1 VFQIVS
7 SIRNLQSEIRN
18 MLSRVAENLYWIGRY
33 VERAENVARLLDD
46 GFQSELDSGLVG
58 EGHAPG
64 SVEGL
69 LGILACR
76 AEFEAVSA
84 KTAAAVTGAAGL
96 PVFPVARP
104 RPPREEVLEF
114 LTFGRGGC
122 HSIQAMV
129 AAARENARTTQEVL
143 STDAWRQVNRM
154 YLYLSGRQARRRFRS
169 SSFRFFD
176 AIKRACVLFGGL
188 VDSTLPRTEVFHF
201 LQLGRYL
208 ERLDMVS
215 RILNVNLPRT
225 AGDAALNGAIPEGI
239 HWTSLLRSCAA
250 YQAYL
255 REFQDRIE
263 PANVVRY
270 LVLGA
275 DFPRSLRFCV
285 ARCLESLREIAGGGD
300 DDGYATEAERL
311 LGRLDSDLRYLEP
324 DEVLGR
330 GLYGFLSAVQETCN
344 RVGVEIQQAYFLQ

>member
-1 VFQIVS
+1 
-7 SIRNLQSEIRN
+7 

-46 GFQSELDSGLVG
+46 SFQSELDTGLAG

-69 LGILACR
+69 LTILACR
-76 AEFEAVSA
+76 AEFEAAHA
-84 KTAAAVTGAAGL
+84 KTAGAVPVPTGAAGL
-96 PVFPVARP
+96 PMFPAVRP
-104 RPPREEVLEF
+104 KIPREEVLEF
-114 LTFGRGGC
+114 LTFSRQGC
-122 HSIQAMV
+122 HSILAMI
-129 AAARENARTTQEVL
+129 AAAREDARTTQEVL
-143 STDAWRQVNRM
+143 SADAWRQINRL
-154 YLYLSGRQARRRFRS
+154 YLYLTGKRCRHRLRS
-169 SSFRFFD
+169 DSFRFFD
-176 AIKRACVLFGGL
+176 AIKRACVLFAGL

-215 RILNVNLPRT
+215 RIFNVNLPKAT
-225 AGDAALNGAIPEGI
+225 GDVAVNGAIPEGI
-239 HWTSLLRSCAA
+239 HWTSLLRCCAA

-263 PANVVRY
+263 PANVIRY

-275 DFPRSLRFCV
+275 DFPRSMRFCV
-285 ARCLESLREIAGGGD
+285 ARCLESLREIAGDGD
-300 DDGYATEAERL
+300 DDSYATEAERL

-324 DEVLGR
+324 DELLGR
-330 GLYGFLSAVQETCN
+330 GLGSFLGAVQETCG
-344 RVGVEIQQAYFLQ
+344 RVGVGIQQAYFLQ